1 MRIFRPFA
9 AVCLVSGLLLAGC
22 AHTQEPQSVRV
33 YKYDGSVQCE
43 EGGVPVETMQNE
55 LMKGGVDVICGQKAQ
70 DGRAYPAMCGA
81 ATGRINVY
89 SIDES
94 DLDMAGT
101 LGFKSVEALPD
112 ARIPPCE

>member
-1 MRIFRPFA
+1 MKHPSTALIP
-9 AVCLVSGLLLAGC
+9 LVGFLLAGC

-43 EGGVPVETMQNE
+43 EGGVPVATMQAE
-55 LMKGGVDVICGQKAQ
+55 LVHAGVDVACGRKAR

-89 SIDES
+89 TIDAS
-94 DLDMAGT
+94 DLARADA

-112 ARIPPCE
+112 ARIPSCE